1 MICFHQLKNSYEPN
15 FGGFS
20 DAPKFPQPV
29 NFNLLFYMYARD
41 PSTDLARECLEMCVH
56 TLKKMALG
64 GIHDH
69 IGQVSLLRSRLL
81 LRVSALSV
89 FSPLS

>member
-1 MICFHQLKNSYEPN
+1 MVCLRQLKNSYEPN

-41 PSTDLARECLEMCVH
+41 PSTDVARECLEMCVH

-69 IGQVSLLRSRLL
+69 IGQVSLRFTVYGNASLL
-81 LRVSALSV
+81 LSSSR
-89 FSPLS
+89 